1 MQLFEVHRMRLACI
15 VQAISSSTRKDLAR
29 SKGFAEEG
37 SVQFVHPLMGKMGG
51 LPKARQLRRPV
62 GFMALRVLKQG
73 RII

>member
-15 VQAISSSTRKDLAR
+15 VQAISSSIRKDLAR
-29 SKGFAEEG
+29 SKGFAKE
-37 SVQFVHPLMGKMGG
+37 VQFVHPLTGKMGG

-62 GFMALRVLKQG
+62 GFMALRVLKEG

>member
-15 VQAISSSTRKDLAR
+15 AQAISSSTRKDLAR
-29 SKGFAEEG
+29 SKGFAEE
-37 SVQFVHPLMGKMGG
+37 VQFVHPLTGKMGG
-51 LPKARQLRRPV
+51 LPKARQLSRPV

>member
-29 SKGFAEEG
+29 SKGFAKE
-37 SVQFVHPLMGKMGG
+37 VQFVHSLMGKMGG

-62 GFMALRVLKQG
+62 GFMALRVLKEG

>member
-29 SKGFAEEG
+29 SKGFAKE
-37 SVQFVHPLMGKMGG
+37 VQFDHPLTGKMGG